1 MERGEHSGEH
11 IDVVERVIVS
21 PGVGVYQ
28 PLDGP
33 LPHEVDAGAVIGHV
47 TVAGAG
53 PVAVRS
59 PFPGQLV
66 EVVAWAGERVGHRQR
81 IAWVRT
87 AA

>member
-1 MERGEHSGEH
+1 VERDESNGEH
-11 IDVVERVIVS
+11 IDVIERVIVS

-33 LPHEVDAGAVIGHV
+33 LPHVLEAGSVIGHV

-53 PVAVRS
+53 PVAVTS
-59 PFPGQLV
+59 PFRGRLV
-66 EVVAWAGERVGHRQR
+66 EVVAWAGERVAHRQR